1 MSWAGRK
8 SRRHPRPWPG
18 PAGTQ
23 GGGRKCNK
31 HVAWD
36 TERGEAVSQHPKLCW
51 SLSLRSPALIRET
64 TCLLEAPM
72 LLTSLCRRVFPLGV
86 TQCWPERSDVRAPPP
101 RGLLGKVSRLT
112 EKRGCRC
119 RHLASHPRVMPTHP
133 ARPGGPKEWAC
144 PPIFST
150 WRLHTSGLVL
160 KYDSK
165 APHQWAYLS
174 RIFWE
179 MLPEP
184 PSWSWL
190 GPREE
195 DKLPAHGQMW
205 GSFLREMAPHLLVGV
220 HHGRWGALAIWLL
233 CWFISEKKV
242 SDLAEGLRAG

>member
-36 TERGEAVSQHPKLCW
+36 TERGEAVSRHPKLCW

-101 RGLLGKVSRLT
+101 AGCWEKSPGWQRSVVAAAAILPPTQGWCPHIQQDLEVPKSEPAPRHSAPEGYTPLALFLNMTTKHPISEPIWAEFSEKCCQNHPVDLGWDPG
-112 EKRGCRC
+112 KRINFLPMVRC
-119 RHLASHPRVMPTHP
+119 GEASWGKWP
-133 ARPGGPKEWAC
+133 
-144 PPIFST
+144 
-150 WRLHTSGLVL
+150 HTSLWVSTMGDGVIWPFGCFA
-160 KYDSK
+160 DSF
-165 APHQWAYLS
+165 QRRRSL
-174 RIFWE
+174 I
-179 MLPEP
+179 
-184 PSWSWL
+184 
-190 GPREE
+190 
-195 DKLPAHGQMW
+195 
-205 GSFLREMAPHLLVGV
+205 
-220 HHGRWGALAIWLL
+220 
-233 CWFISEKKV
+233 
-242 SDLAEGLRAG
+242 

>member
-36 TERGEAVSQHPKLCW
+36 TERGEAVSRHPKLCW

-101 RGLLGKVSRLT
+101 PRAAGKSL
-112 EKRGCRC
+112 
-119 RHLASHPRVMPTHP
+119 P
-133 ARPGGPKEWAC
+133 ADREAWLPLPPSCQPPKGDA
-144 PPIFST
+144 
-150 WRLHTSGLVL
+150 HTSSKTRRSQRVSLPPDIQHL
-160 KYDSK
+160 K
-165 APHQWAYLS
+165 AT
-174 RIFWE
+174 
-179 MLPEP
+179 
-184 PSWSWL
+184 
-190 GPREE
+190 
-195 DKLPAHGQMW
+195 
-205 GSFLREMAPHLLVGV
+205 HL
-220 HHGRWGALAIWLL
+220 WP
-233 CWFISEKKV
+233 CS
-242 SDLAEGLRAG
+242 